1 MSGVRGKVNKR
12 EIESTEA
19 GQYQHTHT
27 QSADVIKNPESLAN
41 TEKKE
46 KQKKKTGKN
55 KTKKQSLTLHL
66 SLGAISAT
74 AISVSAMQSPSTL
87 LSFPLDTSA
96 WEGRVS
102 VCTQARVCQR

>member
-46 KQKKKTGKN
+46 KQKKKQE
-55 KTKKQSLTLHL
+55 KTKQKNR
-66 SLGAISAT
+66 A
-74 AISVSAMQSPSTL
+74 
-87 LSFPLDTSA
+87 
-96 WEGRVS
+96 
-102 VCTQARVCQR
+102 